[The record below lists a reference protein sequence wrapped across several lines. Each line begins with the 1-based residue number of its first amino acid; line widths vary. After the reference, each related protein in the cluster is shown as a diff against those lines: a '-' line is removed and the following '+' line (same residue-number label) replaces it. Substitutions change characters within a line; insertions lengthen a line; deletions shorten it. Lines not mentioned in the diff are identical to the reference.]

1 MKKVS
6 SYTHSK
12 KQLDDYSN
20 QHNPN
25 NKAYRANQ
33 SNNDRQTKSKQ
44 IINKKALMK
53 LLNELMCG
61 DSFYI
66 SKSVEENVC
75 IVKTAGKCKKTVLL
89 SALIAE
95 RS

>member
-12 KQLDDYSN
+12 KQLDDYPN

-66 SKSVEENVC
+66 SKSEEENVC
-75 IVKTAGKCKKTVLL
+75 IVKTAGNCKKTVLL
-89 SALIAE
+89 SVLIAE

>member
-6 SYTHSK
+6 SYTQSK

-53 LLNELMCG
+53 MLNELMCG

-66 SKSVEENVC
+66 SKSEEENVC